1 MPMRMGVRGKL
12 FLVSVAMVLAV
23 VFLAGLYLEGQL
35 VEWAQGRAEVELQGH
50 ARLVRV
56 LLEHRQDGDS
66 DLDLLAD
73 RAAAPID
80 ARVTIIAADGRVVG
94 DSEFPAGR
102 LGEMEP
108 HGDRPEVIAALPD
121 RDDVRYFGRTITEE
135 MRYRNLLRSLEQYR
149 TKVYGADDPTL
160 GRVGVTLGGLINDA
174 SISTWNGIVGIN
186 VTPLVDVR
194 LELGN
199 GEGDAR
205 GELARVQVN
214 DPLYLRPRTTQRPSI
229 SRCSSSVRLPISSRP
244 SIPLD
249 TMRTCS
255 GRPHEPRVC
264 S

>member
-66 DLDLLAD
+66 DLDALAD

-108 HGDRPEVIAALPD
+108 HGDRPEVIAAL
-121 RDDVRYFGRTITEE
+121 RDGQGVARRTSASLTTEMLYVALPFTRPGETAVGVVRVARPLREVDAAVRRLWIAFAVGSEGTLTVDEGAR
-135 MRYRNLLRSLEQYR
+135 RALVDANRSLL
-149 TKVYGADDPTL
+149 AA
-160 GRVGVTLGGLINDA
+160 GVVSVTGGFGVNDA
-174 SISTWNGIVGIN
+174 V
-186 VTPLVDVR
+186 
-194 LELGN
+194 E
-199 GEGDAR
+199 
-205 GELARVQVN
+205 VQ
-214 DPLYLRPRTTQRPSI
+214 DPAGQVFAKGL
-229 SRCSSSVRLPISSRP
+229 VRLPA
-244 SIPLD
+244 
-249 TMRTCS
+249 
-255 GRPHEPRVC
+255 HEIDAGARDQLVIHRDDLVVLPA
-264 S
+264 

>member
-66 DLDLLAD
+66 DLDALAD

-108 HGDRPEVIAALPD
+108 HGDRPEVIAAL
-121 RDDVRYFGRTITEE
+121 RDDKETRL
-135 MRYRNLLRSLEQYR
+135 M
-149 TKVYGADDPTL
+149 ADL
-160 GRVGVTLGGLINDA
+160 GRMVELQVEQDATGRNGRLALIGSWAVYCEPWSSMGCADLTGHA
-174 SISTWNGIVGIN
+174 LTFFEPAMRPGR
-186 VTPLVDVR
+186 LVDAMDPGPPR
-194 LELGN
+194 
-199 GEGDAR
+199 R
-205 GELARVQVN
+205 G
-214 DPLYLRPRTTQRPSI
+214 
-229 SRCSSSVRLPISSRP
+229 
-244 SIPLD
+244 
-249 TMRTCS
+249 
-255 GRPHEPRVC
+255 
-264 S
+264 